1 MIWTHKTTPGKMPST
16 KNMNAAR
23 KRPGRKEGS
32 MLLALGIIICI
43 IGCCLSSFEDT
54 TYNAQQKQE
63 QRYKELMQALSEA
76 RRNNETLV
84 KRKQVRR
91 RFEIDREGNL
101 LGEEITEKV
110 GED

>member
-23 KRPGRKEGS
+23 KRPGRKEEC
-32 MLLALGIIICI
+32 MLLALGIIIFI

-63 QRYKELMQALSEA
+63 QRYKELMQALSEV
-76 RRNNETLV
+76 RRNNETPV
-84 KRKQVRR
+84 KRKQARR
-91 RFEIDREGNL
+91 RFAMDREGNL
-101 LGEEITEKV
+101 LGEEITEEI
-110 GED
+110 GEE